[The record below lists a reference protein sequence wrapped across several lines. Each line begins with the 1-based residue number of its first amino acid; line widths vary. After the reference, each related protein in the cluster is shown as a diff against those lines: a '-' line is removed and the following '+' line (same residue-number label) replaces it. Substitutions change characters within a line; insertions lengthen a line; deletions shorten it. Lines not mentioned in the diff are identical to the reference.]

1 MESKYGPLFVCDK
14 YVITFGM
21 IIKIIGFFKFSHAE
35 SMDRYPL
42 ETKKNSTKVM
52 NNTY

>member
-14 YVITFGM
+14 YVITLGM
-21 IIKIIGFFKFSHAE
+21 IKKTIGFCNFSHAD

-42 ETKKNSTKVM
+42 ETTK
-52 NNTY
+52 TQQRL

>member
-21 IIKIIGFFKFSHAE
+21 IKK
-35 SMDRYPL
+35 PL
-42 ETKKNSTKVM
+42 DSATFLMQTLWTDILYKLQKLNKGYE
-52 NNTY
+52 

>member
-21 IIKIIGFFKFSHAE
+21 IENTIGFFKFSHAD
-35 SMDRYPL
+35 SMDRHPL
-42 ETKKNSTKVM
+42 ETMKTQQRL
-52 NNTY
+52 